1 MSAAICDDL
10 LRESPDIFWI
20 SDFGLRNYL
29 FESVSREISLAVGD
43 DWPKRE
49 APDLSMCET
58 VLKKEVVVM
67 EDSPAA
73 KEAIKEVMEGELGW
87 KITITKNSDEVAE
100 YAKNKKA
107 GIYILDNKIGDNPT
121 EGLEALAKLKAIDEN
136 IIVAICSA
144 YPKYERQARN
154 IDKNLV
160 TYQVKGIKL
169 KDNFCHIA
177 IQFIERLQQII
188 DKIQSEV
195 ENSSDEYRNIT
206 LVLLKERKL
215 ELERDRQKLEQLL
228 AKNTSATLSIP
239 NDKKLLS
246 DIDGNFE
253 AYEKCQSDREWLA
266 KYESKYVA
274 FVGGEQVFPE
284 ITDEQE
290 LLKLIRENYPKQR
303 RLFTKVT
310 KSGKTRVVKAPSGY
324 SKIKK
329 I

>member
-1 MSAAICDDL
+1 MPPAICDD
-10 LRESPDIFWI
+10 I
-20 SDFGLRNYL
+20 
-29 FESVSREISLAVGD
+29 
-43 DWPKRE
+43 
-49 APDLSMCET
+49 SMCKA
-58 VLKKEVVVM
+58 VLKKEVVVVVM
-67 EDSPAA
+67 EDSPTSD
-73 KEAIKEVMEGELGW
+73 EAIKEVMEGKLGW
-87 KITITKNSDEVAE
+87 TVKMARNSDEVAA
-100 YAKNKKA
+100 YARNKEA
-107 GIYILDNKIGDNPT
+107 GIYILDNNIGNNPT
-121 EGLEALAKLKAIDEN
+121 EGLAALTKLKAIDEN
-136 IIVAICSA
+136 ILVGMWSA
-144 YPKYERQARN
+144 YPNYQVQAYN

-160 TYQVKGIKL
+160 TYEVKGTKL
-169 KDNFCHIA
+169 KEGACKIA
-177 IQFIERLQQII
+177 ADSIKSLQKII
-188 DKIQSEV
+188 DKIQSEI

-228 AKNTSATLSIP
+228 AKNTSDTFIP
-239 NDKKLLS
+239 DDEKLFVS
-246 DIDGNFE
+246 NFE

-290 LLKLIRENYPKQR
+290 LLKLIRENYPQQR

>member
-1 MSAAICDDL
+1 M
-10 LRESPDIFWI
+10 
-20 SDFGLRNYL
+20 
-29 FESVSREISLAVGD
+29 
-43 DWPKRE
+43 
-49 APDLSMCET
+49 
-58 VLKKEVVVM
+58 
-67 EDSPAA
+67 
-73 KEAIKEVMEGELGW
+73 
-87 KITITKNSDEVAE
+87 
-100 YAKNKKA
+100 
-107 GIYILDNKIGDNPT
+107 
-121 EGLEALAKLKAIDEN
+121 
-136 IIVAICSA
+136 
-144 YPKYERQARN
+144 
-154 IDKNLV
+154 
-160 TYQVKGIKL
+160 
-169 KDNFCHIA
+169 
-177 IQFIERLQQII
+177 
-188 DKIQSEV
+188 
-195 ENSSDEYRNIT
+195 
-206 LVLLKERKL
+206 LKERKL

-239 NDKKLLS
+239 TDMDS
-246 DIDGNFE
+246 NFE

>member
-1 MSAAICDDL
+1 MPPAICDD
-10 LRESPDIFWI
+10 I
-20 SDFGLRNYL
+20 
-29 FESVSREISLAVGD
+29 
-43 DWPKRE
+43 
-49 APDLSMCET
+49 SMCKA
-58 VLKKEVVVM
+58 VLKKEVVVVVM
-67 EDSPAA
+67 EDSPASD
-73 KEAIKEVMEGELGW
+73 EAIKEVMERKLGW
-87 KITITKNSDEVAE
+87 TVKMAGNSDEVAA
-100 YAKNKKA
+100 YARNKEA
-107 GIYILDNKIGDNPT
+107 GIYILDNNIGNNPT
-121 EGLEALAKLKAIDEN
+121 AGLEALTKLKAIDEN
-136 IIVAICSA
+136 ILVGIWSA
-144 YPKYERQARN
+144 YPNYKVQAYN

-160 TYQVKGIKL
+160 TYEVKGTKL
-169 KDNFCHIA
+169 KEDACKIA
-177 IQFIERLQQII
+177 ADFIKSLRQII
-188 DKIQSEV
+188 DGIQNKI
-195 ENSSDEYRNIT
+195 ENSSDEYRNIA

-239 NDKKLLS
+239 T

>member
-1 MSAAICDDL
+1 MSAAIFDNRSMCRAVL
-10 LRESPDIFWI
+10 KREKEVVLMED
-20 SDFGLRNYL
+20 
-29 FESVSREISLAVGD
+29 SLAV
-43 DWPKRE
+43 
-49 APDLSMCET
+49 
-58 VLKKEVVVM
+58 
-67 EDSPAA
+67 
-73 KEAIKEVMEGELGW
+73 KEAIKEVIEGEVGW
-87 KITITKNSDEVAE
+87 IVKMARNSDEVADL
-100 YAKNKKA
+100 AKNGEA
-107 GIYILDNKIGDNPT
+107 AIYIIDNKIGDNPT
-121 EGLEALAKLKAIDEN
+121 EGLTALEKINNINKDIPVAIFSAHPSYKIRAEKINNNLVIYEVKGTSLKENARHIITAFVNRLRQLIDEIQN
-136 IIVAICSA
+136 KI
-144 YPKYERQARN
+144 
-154 IDKNLV
+154 KNS
-160 TYQVKGIKL
+160 
-169 KDNFCHIA
+169 D
-177 IQFIERLQQII
+177 
-188 DKIQSEV
+188 
-195 ENSSDEYRNIT
+195 DEYRNIFIE
-206 LVLLKERKL
+206 LLEKEKL
-215 ELERDRQKLEQLL
+215 ELERDRQKLELEQLP

-239 NDKKLLS
+239 T

>member
-1 MSAAICDDL
+1 MSAAIFDN
-10 LRESPDIFWI
+10 R
-20 SDFGLRNYL
+20 
-29 FESVSREISLAVGD
+29 
-43 DWPKRE
+43 
-49 APDLSMCET
+49 SMCKA

-67 EDSPAA
+67 EDSLAA
-73 KEAIKEVMEGELGW
+73 EEAIKEVIEGKLGW
-87 KITITKNSDEVAE
+87 TVKMARNSDEVAA
-100 YAKNKKA
+100 YARNKEA
-107 GIYILDNKIGDNPT
+107 GIYILDNKIGNNPA
-121 EGLEALAKLKAIDEN
+121 EGLDALTKLKAIDEN
-136 IIVAICSA
+136 IRVVMWSA
-144 YPKYERQARN
+144 YPKYERQARK

-160 TYQVKGIKL
+160 AYKEKGTKL
-169 KDNFCHIA
+169 KEGACRIA
-177 IQFIERLQQII
+177 ADFIKSLRQLIDEIQN
-188 DKIQSEV
+188 KIK
-195 ENSSDEYRNIT
+195 NSDDEYRNIFIE
-206 LVLLKERKL
+206 LLEKEKL
-215 ELERDRQKLEQLL
+215 ELERDRQKLELEQLP

-239 NDKKLLS
+239 T

-266 KYESKYVA
+266 KYEGKYVA

>member
-1 MSAAICDDL
+1 MSAAIFDN
-10 LRESPDIFWI
+10 R
-20 SDFGLRNYL
+20 
-29 FESVSREISLAVGD
+29 
-43 DWPKRE
+43 
-49 APDLSMCET
+49 SMCRA
-58 VLKKEVVVM
+58 VLKREVVVM

-73 KEAIKEVMEGELGW
+73 EEAIKEVIEGKLGW
-87 KITITKNSDEVAE
+87 TVKMARNSDEVAA
-100 YAKNKKA
+100 YARNKEA
-107 GIYILDNKIGDNPT
+107 GIYILDNKIGNNPA
-121 EGLEALAKLKAIDEN
+121 EGLDALTKLKAIDEN
-136 IIVAICSA
+136 IRVVMWSA
-144 YPKYERQARN
+144 YPKYERQARK

-160 TYQVKGIKL
+160 AYKEKGTKL
-169 KDNFCHIA
+169 KEGACRIA
-177 IQFIERLQQII
+177 ADFIKSLRQLIDEIQN
-188 DKIQSEV
+188 KIK
-195 ENSSDEYRNIT
+195 NSDDEYRNIFIE
-206 LVLLKERKL
+206 LLEKEKLELERDRQKLISIELPEKEKL
-215 ELERDRQKLEQLL
+215 ELERDRQKLELEQLP

-239 NDKKLLS
+239 T